1 MHDDDRQ
8 LREQLRGADPA
19 QNLVPLP
26 STWLDHRMEQIMTE
40 QNTTPAPAVPART
53 ARRTWIPVVGVAA
66 ALAIAAAVALPL
78 ALGGSPTV
86 EQLAQ
91 PTGGDPASGSCMIVS
106 PEGLL
111 MNEQAFAASVLTVE
125 GDVVTLEVT
134 ERFTGEVADRVEV
147 PQVDAADGDYS
158 GVPFEVGESYLVAAT
173 DGTIAGCGL
182 SGTDIADLR
191 AVYDA
196 AFSG

>member
-19 QNLVPLP
+19 HTLAPLSP
-26 STWLDHRMEQIMTE
+26 TWLDHRMEQIMTE
-40 QNTTPAPAVPART
+40 QTTTAPAVPARS

-66 ALAIAAAVALPL
+66 ALAITAAVALPL

-91 PTGGDPASGSCMIVS
+91 PTGGDLASGSCMVVS
-106 PEGLL
+106 AEGLL
-111 MNEQAFAASVLTVE
+111 MNEQAFAARVLTVE

-134 ERFTGEVADRVEV
+134 ERFAGEVADRVEV
-147 PQVDAADGDYS
+147 PQVDAADGDFS

-173 DGTIAGCGL
+173 DGQIAGCGL
-182 SGTDIADLR
+182 SGTDSADLR

-196 AFSG
+196 AFGG

>member
-19 QNLVPLP
+19 QNLAPLP

-40 QNTTPAPAVPART
+40 QTTAAPAVPARST
-53 ARRTWIPVVGVAA
+53 RRTWIPVVGVAA

-91 PTGGDPASGSCMIVS
+91 PAGGDPASGSCMIVS

-111 MNEQAFAASVLTVE
+111 MNEQAFAARVLTVE

-147 PQVDAADGDYS
+147 PQVDAADGDFS

-182 SGTDIADLR
+182 SGTDSADLR

-196 AFSG
+196 AFAG